1 MALPLLPGNVFNSN
15 LGRESFRRQQSL
27 DVSNGVNLVRQGAS
41 SSLPASPLRSAL
53 PPALG
58 MPRTAPSWL
67 AYSNQVLSFEGF
79 TREEVPQSPVE
90 TRRVRHVRVLFFLED
105 DSIQVL
111 EPQVKNAGMPQ
122 GTIIRRQRIPL
133 PGPRSERCY
142 TAEDLN
148 VGHEVVFFSR
158 VFTLA
163 SCDAFTRHFLRRLGV
178 QPGTDAPLPVD
189 PYTSGRDAR
198 EGSQRPR
205 RPYERVDTLRQFL
218 ERDRQ
223 VLRFYCA
230 WHDDDDDDDE
240 EEEEGDDDDLVDE
253 GVAGGVKA
261 GVDEGVD
268 GGVKE
273 GVKEGVKAGVKAGVK
288 GRRRGGEPR
297 RLVLHYFL
305 ADDTVELRETLP
317 PNSGRDAA
325 PVFLRRG
332 RLPKLAPQ
340 PLRLPGASGER
351 TVLNVIGPGGPGGH
365 GGHGGHGGR
374 FILDSLKTG
383 APSEEFYTD
392 GDLRV
397 GATVNAWGRP
407 LHLLACD
414 GFTRQ
419 YLSDTHGAESVGAVA
434 SPPGSPPRTP
444 PRRVPPPYN
453 GFGSEEDTRLGC
465 LALVPKPPQKDFVK
479 FMELGRQG
487 LDGHVLRFAAEMKSG
502 NPLDEGRR
510 FVVSYFLE
518 DDTISVFEQDQRNS
532 GVVSGRFL
540 ERGAVERPGQPRV
553 GATAAPARFLA
564 PDLHVGSVV
573 TLHGRTLRLTGA
585 DRYTLRYMETHR
597 DQFPEA
603 DPSLAVA
610 ALRAALGSGEGPRAF
625 RAACTE
631 ADPLGT
637 GALPWAQFRALVR
650 TACGPQS
657 LSEHGLVTLA
667 RRFHVHRED
676 DDDEEEEEEKKKRG
690 GDSVE
695 ATRGTFVFVSRS
707 GWLCVREARSVCKSL
722 RLPVDDSLLH
732 DLLDTFSQ
740 GAEQA
745 GVDYDRRVDYERMVE
760 AIKWRENA
768 SVDMAHPRQVSA
780 GEEGGEA
787 GDAVSMVP
795 AGVVS
800 YAHLLQELFGAAE

>member
-15 LGRESFRRQQSL
+15 LGRDSFRRQQSL
-27 DVSNGVNLVRQGAS
+27 DVCNGVIVVRQGAS
-41 SSLPASPLRSAL
+41 AALLSSPARSAL

-58 MPRTAPSWL
+58 MPRTTPSWL

-158 VFTLA
+158 AFTLA

-178 QPGTDAPLPVD
+178 RPGPDAPVPAD
-189 PYTSGRDAR
+189 PYTSGRDAL
-198 EGSQRPR
+198 EGSQRLR

-223 VLRFYCA
+223 VLRFDCA
-230 WHDDDDDDDE
+230 WHD
-240 EEEEGDDDDLVDE
+240 EEG
-253 GVAGGVKA
+253 
-261 GVDEGVD
+261 
-268 GGVKE
+268 
-273 GVKEGVKAGVKAGVK
+273 
-288 GRRRGGEPR
+288 PR

-340 PLRLPGASGER
+340 PLRLPGASGDR
-351 TVLNVIGPGGPGGH
+351 TVLNVLGSVGL
-365 GGHGGHGGR
+365 GGR

-419 YLSDTHGAESVGAVA
+419 YLSDTYGAESVGAVA

-444 PRRVPPPYN
+444 PPRVPPYN
-453 GFGSEEDTRLGC
+453 GFGSEEDTRHGC
-465 LALVPKPPQKDFVK
+465 LSLVPKPPQKDFRK
-479 FMELGRQG
+479 FVELGRQG
-487 LDGHVLRFAAEMKSG
+487 LDGHVLRFTAEMKSG

-518 DDTISVFEQDQRNS
+518 DDTISVFEQEQRNS
-532 GVVSGRFL
+532 GVVAGRFL
-540 ERGAVERPGQPRV
+540 ERGAVEKPGQPRF
-553 GATAAPARFLA
+553 GTAAPARFLA
-564 PDLHVGSVV
+564 PDLHVGAVV
-573 TLHGRTLRLTGA
+573 ALHGRPLRLTGA

-597 DQFPEA
+597 DEFAEA
-603 DPSLAVA
+603 DASLAVEK
-610 ALRAALGSGEGPRAF
+610 LRASLGAGEGPRAF
-625 RAACTE
+625 RAACVE
-631 ADPLGT
+631 ADALGT

-650 TACGPQS
+650 MACGPQS
-657 LSEHGLVTLA
+657 LSDHGLITLA
-667 RRFHVHRED
+667 RRFHVDRED
-676 DDDEEEEEEKKKRG
+676 DDDEEEKKGDVEEEEEGAMMTARMKRMRRKREDEVG
-690 GDSVE
+690 AACRKLLRARRFEEFPVLLEEFAQRD
-695 ATRGTFVFVSRS
+695 AARS

-722 RLPVDDSLLH
+722 HLPVDDSLLH

-745 GVDYDRRVDYERMVE
+745 MVDYERMVG

-768 SVDMAHPRQVSA
+768 SVDLARPHQVSA

-787 GDAVSMVP
+787 GDEVSMVP
-795 AGVVS
+795 AGGVS
-800 YAHLLQELFGAAE
+800 YAHLLEELFGTPE

>member
-15 LGRESFRRQQSL
+15 LGRDSFRRQQSL

-230 WHDDDDDDDE
+230 WHDDDDE
-240 EEEEGDDDDLVDE
+240 EEEE
-253 GVAGGVKA
+253 
-261 GVDEGVD
+261 
-268 GGVKE
+268 
-273 GVKEGVKAGVKAGVK
+273 
-288 GRRRGGEPR
+288 GEPR

-351 TVLNVIGPGGPGGH
+351 TVLNVIGPGGPGGP

-397 GATVNAWGRP
+397 GVTVNAWGRP

-518 DDTISVFEQDQRNS
+518 DDTISVFEQEQRNS

-610 ALRAALGSGEGPRAF
+610 ALRAALGGGEGPRAF

-676 DDDEEEEEEKKKRG
+676 DDDEEEEEKKKRG
-690 GDSVE
+690 GDVE
-695 ATRGTFVFVSRS
+695 EEEEEGATATRRMRRMRRRREDEVGAACRKVLRARRFEEFPVLLQEFAQRDAARS

>member
-1 MALPLLPGNVFNSN
+1 
-15 LGRESFRRQQSL
+15 
-27 DVSNGVNLVRQGAS
+27 
-41 SSLPASPLRSAL
+41 
-53 PPALG
+53 
-58 MPRTAPSWL
+58 MPRTAPAWL

-105 DSIQVL
+105 DSIQVV

-178 QPGTDAPLPVD
+178 RPGTDAPLPAD
-189 PYTSGRDAR
+189 PYTSGRDAL

-230 WHDDDDDDDE
+230 WHDDEDDE
-240 EEEEGDDDDLVDE
+240 EGDLVDE

-268 GGVKE
+268 DGVDGGVKE
-273 GVKEGVKAGVKAGVK
+273 GVNEGVKGRR
-288 GRRRGGEPR
+288 RRRGGEPR

-351 TVLNVIGPGGPGGH
+351 TVLNVIAPGGPGGP
-365 GGHGGHGGR
+365 GGHGGR

-383 APSEEFYTD
+383 APSEEFYSD

-397 GATVNAWGRP
+397 GVTVNAWGRP

-419 YLSDTHGAESVGAVA
+419 YLSDTYGTESVGAVA

-444 PRRVPPPYN
+444 PPQMPPYN
-453 GFGSEEDTRLGC
+453 GFGSEEDTRRGC

-487 LDGHVLRFAAEMKSG
+487 LDGHVLRFTAEMKSG
-502 NPLDEGRR
+502 NPVDEGRR

-518 DDTISVFEQDQRNS
+518 DDTISVFEQEQRNS
-532 GVVSGRFL
+532 GVVAGRFL
-540 ERGAVERPGQPRV
+540 ERGAVEKPGQPRFC
-553 GATAAPARFLA
+553 AAAPARFLA
-564 PDLHVGSVV
+564 PDLHVGAVV
-573 TLHGRTLRLTGA
+573 ALHGRTLHLTGA

-603 DPSLAVA
+603 DASLALAV
-610 ALRAALGSGEGPRAF
+610 LRAALGEGEGPRAF
-625 RAACTE
+625 RAACAE
-631 ADPLGT
+631 ADALGT
-637 GALPWAQFRALVR
+637 GALPWPQFRALVR
-650 TACGPQS
+650 RACGPQS
-657 LSEHGLVTLA
+657 LSDHGLITLA
-667 RRFHVHRED
+667 RKFHVHRGDD
-676 DDDEEEEEEKKKRG
+676 DDDEEKERGDVEEEEEEG
-690 GDSVE
+690 
-695 ATRGTFVFVSRS
+695 ATTARRMMRMRRRREDEVGAACRKVLRARRFEEFPVLLQEFAQRDAARS

-745 GVDYDRRVDYERMVE
+745 GVDYNRMVDYDRMVDYERMVE

-768 SVDMAHPRQVSA
+768 TVDMAHPRQVSA

-787 GDAVSMVP
+787 GDEVSMVP